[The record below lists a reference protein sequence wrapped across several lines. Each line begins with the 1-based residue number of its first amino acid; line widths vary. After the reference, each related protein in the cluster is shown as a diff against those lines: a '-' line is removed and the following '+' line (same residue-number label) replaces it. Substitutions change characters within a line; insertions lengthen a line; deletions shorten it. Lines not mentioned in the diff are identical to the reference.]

1 MALTFN
7 LETLKVLLMSLTET
21 KTVEE
26 DCVVKHQLINIIYNP
41 FLIQEKVQVISH
53 NNLDSK
59 EDLTKTK
66 KNKRVEIT
74 KLKVVETV
82 TPTIR
87 LFQDQKETLNFQ
99 KE

>member
-1 MALTFN
+1 MALTLN

-21 KTVEE
+21 KNVE
-26 DCVVKHQLINIIYNP
+26 DLCVVKHQLINIIYNP

-74 KLKVVETV
+74 KVKVVEAV
-82 TPTIR
+82 TPTIV

>member
-1 MALTFN
+1 
-7 LETLKVLLMSLTET
+7 
-21 KTVEE
+21 
-26 DCVVKHQLINIIYNP
+26 
-41 FLIQEKVQVISH
+41 LIQEKVQVISH

-87 LFQDQKETLNFQ
+87 LF
-99 KE
+99 